1 MPVWD
6 TLLIGRCWH
15 DDFRNFNIP
24 SSKWTFHGYT
34 QAPKGQLS
42 IKNEKGKRT
51 WTNFWWNQM
60 GQAWKTIEKSKL
72 TVRRPPN
79 NENAFYTRSAPPKKR
94 RARVKDA
101 YNFLFWKVGQGRP
114 QASWG
119 GPGARARARA
129 RARAKYPEDT
139 LILPLV

>member
-1 MPVWD
+1 
-6 TLLIGRCWH
+6 
-15 DDFRNFNIP
+15 
-24 SSKWTFHGYT
+24 
-34 QAPKGQLS
+34 
-42 IKNEKGKRT
+42 
-51 WTNFWWNQM
+51 M

-129 RARAKYPEDT
+129 RAKYPEDT
-139 LILPLV
+139 LILPLVENEAPVYFY

>member
-1 MPVWD
+1 
-6 TLLIGRCWH
+6 
-15 DDFRNFNIP
+15 
-24 SSKWTFHGYT
+24 
-34 QAPKGQLS
+34 
-42 IKNEKGKRT
+42 
-51 WTNFWWNQM
+51 M

-129 RARAKYPEDT
+129 RAKYPEDT

>member
-1 MPVWD
+1 
-6 TLLIGRCWH
+6 
-15 DDFRNFNIP
+15 
-24 SSKWTFHGYT
+24 
-34 QAPKGQLS
+34 
-42 IKNEKGKRT
+42 
-51 WTNFWWNQM
+51 M

-72 TVRRPPN
+72 TVRRPPD

-119 GPGARARARA
+119 GPGARAKYPARA
-129 RARAKYPEDT
+129 ESFFHEISKDKPKTSPIFKITTGNRT
-139 LILPLV
+139 

>member
-1 MPVWD
+1 
-6 TLLIGRCWH
+6 
-15 DDFRNFNIP
+15 
-24 SSKWTFHGYT
+24 
-34 QAPKGQLS
+34 
-42 IKNEKGKRT
+42 
-51 WTNFWWNQM
+51 M

-72 TVRRPPN
+72 TVRRPPD

-114 QASWG
+114 QVSWG
-119 GPGARARARA
+119 GPGARARA